1 MPSQRSST
9 APEIPAHRDLPRR
22 LPRLLSGLAL
32 AGSLLLSACEEPSDN
47 SVFLDGNVDRTD
59 DVVVATVGG
68 TPVYLTDVQRVA
80 LGQERVTDPADFR
93 PDDPDFADVRE
104 EVVDQRAMA
113 LAAKADNLNLTD
125 EAARRLAALEE
136 RMLGNL
142 LVERRLEEAVT
153 EEALRELYVQQDAL
167 REPAD
172 QVRAAHLLVN
182 TRAEAE
188 AAIARVEGGESFAE
202 VAAELSLDGATAGM
216 GGDLDWFGRD
226 SFAPEFTEAAFA
238 TEPGNLSPPVE
249 TEFGWHVID
258 VRERRSDAAPTF
270 EMIRGDLEAFLT
282 YDTIE
287 AVVKQVRA
295 DTEVELVDLSTLSL
309 PAPDPDAPAI
319 PAADGDEEG

>member
-9 APEIPAHRDLPRR
+9 AVLRLARAPIPR
-22 LPRLLSGLAL
+22 GLAGL
-32 AGSLLLSACEEPSDN
+32 ACAASLLLGACEDPSDN

-59 DVVVATVGG
+59 DVQVATVGG
-68 TPVYLTDVQRVA
+68 TPIYLTDVQRVA

-93 PDDPDFADVRE
+93 PDDPAFADVRE
-104 EVVDQRAMA
+104 EVIDQRAMA
-113 LAAKADNLNLTD
+113 LAAKADGLNLTD
-125 EAARRLAALEE
+125 EAARRLATLEE

-142 LVERRLEEAVT
+142 LVERRLEAALT
-153 EEALRELYVQQDAL
+153 EDALRELYAQQEAL
-167 REPAD
+167 REPAE

-182 TRAEAE
+182 TREEAD
-188 AAIARVEGGESFAE
+188 AARARVEAGESFAE
-202 VAAELSLDGATAGM
+202 VAAEVSLDGATAGM

-258 VRERRSDAAPTF
+258 VRDRREDAAPTF
-270 EMIRGDLEAFLT
+270 EMIRDDLEAFLT

-287 AVVKQVRA
+287 AVVKSVRA
-295 DTEVELVDLSTLSL
+295 DTDVKLVDLSTLDL
-309 PAPDPDAPAI
+309 PAPAPDAPAI
-319 PAADGDEEG
+319 PAADGAEGE